1 MIYNIHYDVC
11 AIAISMFSI
20 VFALV
25 KKGFRQRQNQILLVL
40 FCMTL
45 LTAFFDVVSAVANSY
60 IEQWSDGARYAL
72 NYIYLGLQN
81 IMPYLVCCYVVCVVG
96 LTYRLGRKSETRY
109 FAILSIP
116 WICCILLLVSNPIA
130 HFVFYFDE
138 NRVYKHGLG
147 MYILYAIALIYLIY
161 SFVLLIRYGH
171 RAVKS
176 AKIMIMALDTVSV
189 LAVIVQM
196 FYPSMLIQLAVES
209 LCLLGLLVSVDN
221 EAEIV
226 DVVTNCYNKQRF
238 IRDSILGL
246 ENEAHYEV
254 IIIKLPNLSSYN
266 ASIGVSEVNKV
277 LRSVGTW
284 LRTVNKE
291 SEVYYCE
298 GGCFAIICDKS
309 TNSTIIE
316 PILTSRFLDSF
327 VVGKTAIRFRPII
340 SHARAGVDFKTWEQ
354 LLILTSTMES
364 NYAGIVSSE
373 KSVRKI
379 SDYKK
384 EFIIQHAIERGVQF
398 DEVEVLYQPI
408 WNAHDNQISAAEALL
423 RLYDEADGLIP
434 TEDIINFAERRGY
447 IVELGEAVFENVCR
461 FIGTH
466 DLQKAGLQRI
476 HINLSPFQ
484 CVDEMLPQKFE
495 DIREKYNVSLDQI
508 VFEISEGS
516 TFNDFKLVEKTV
528 KSLSDK
534 GYQFALDN
542 YGKGTM
548 DMSYLFDLPFS
559 ILKLDKSF
567 LWDAE
572 SNLKANIFFAGTM
585 NLAKEMN
592 MKTIA
597 VGVELAAQKTL
608 LQSFKCDYLQGY
620 YFQKPVSAEQFYRY
634 CVGFNSKE

>member
-11 AIAISMFSI
+11 AMAISLFSI
-20 VFALV
+20 VFALM
-25 KKGFRQRQNQILLVL
+25 KKGFRQRQNQILLAL
-40 FCMTL
+40 FIVTL
-45 LTAFFDVVSAVANSY
+45 LTAFFDIISAIANSY
-60 IEQWSDGARYAL
+60 VEQWSDGARYAL

-81 IMPYLVCCYVVCVVG
+81 IMPYLVCCYVVCVIG
-96 LTYRLGRKSETRY
+96 LTYRLGKRRETRF
-109 FAILSIP
+109 FAFLSIP
-116 WICCILLLVSNPIA
+116 WIFCILLLVSNPIS

-138 NRVYKHGLG
+138 NKTYNHGYG
-147 MYILYAIALIYLIY
+147 MYVLYAIALLYLIY
-161 SFVLLIRYGH
+161 SFFLLIKYGN
-171 RAVKS
+171 RAVKTT
-176 AKIMIMALDTVSV
+176 KIMIVTLDIVSV
-189 LAVIVQM
+189 LAVVAQM
-196 FYPSMLIQLAVES
+196 IFPSMLIQLAVES

-226 DVVTNCYNKQRF
+226 DVVTTCYNKQRF

-246 ENEAHYEV
+246 ENEANYEV

-266 ASIGVSEVNKV
+266 ASMGVSEVNKV
-277 LRSVGTW
+277 LRLVGLW
-284 LRTVNKE
+284 LRTVSKE

-298 GGCFAIICDKS
+298 DGCFAMICDKN

-316 PILTSRFLDSF
+316 PILVSRFLDSF
-327 VVGKTAIRFRPII
+327 IVGKTAIRFRPKII
-340 SHARAGVDFKTWEQ
+340 HARAGADFKTLEQ
-354 LLILTSTMES
+354 LMILINGIELDYAGNSSEG
-364 NYAGIVSSE
+364 NFAGIVL
-373 KSVRKI
+373 
-379 SDYKK
+379 DYKK
-384 EFIIQHAIERGVQF
+384 EFIIQHAIERAIQY
-398 DEVEVLYQPI
+398 DEIEVLYQPI
-408 WNAHDNQISAAEALL
+408 WDAHENQILAAEALI
-423 RLYDEADGLIP
+423 RLYDEADGHIA

-447 IVELGEAVFENVCR
+447 IVEVGEAVFENVCR

-466 DLQKAGLQRI
+466 DLKKAGIQQI
-476 HINLSPFQ
+476 YINFSPFQ
-484 CVDEMLPQKFE
+484 CVDEMLIQKFE
-495 DIREKYNVSLDQI
+495 NIREKYNVSLDQI

-516 TFNDFKLVEKTV
+516 KFNDFKLVEKTV
-528 KSLSDK
+528 KSLSDM

-548 DMSYLFDLPFS
+548 DMSYLFNLPFS

-585 NLAKEMN
+585 SLAKEMN
-592 MKTIA
+592 MKTVA

-620 YFQKPVSAEQFYRY
+620 YFQKPVLAEQFYRY

>member
-11 AIAISMFSI
+11 AIAISLFSI
-20 VFALV
+20 GFALV
-25 KKGFRQRQNQILLVL
+25 KKGFRQRQNKILVAL
-40 FCMTL
+40 FVVTL
-45 LTAFFDVVSAVANSY
+45 FTAFFDIISAVANSY
-60 IEQWSDGARYAL
+60 VEQWSEGARYAL

-81 IMPYLVCCYVVCVVG
+81 IMPYLVCCYVACVIG
-96 LTYRLGRKSETRY
+96 LTYRLGRRKETRF
-109 FAILSIP
+109 FALLSIP
-116 WICCILLLVSNPIA
+116 WIFCILLLVSNPLS
-130 HFVFYFDE
+130 HFVFYFDS
-138 NRVYKHGLG
+138 NDTYCHGNG
-147 MYILYAIALIYLIY
+147 MYVLYAIALIYLIY
-161 SFVLLIRYGH
+161 SFVLLIRYGN
-171 RAVKS
+171 RAVKIT
-176 AKIMIMALDTVSV
+176 KIMIMALDIVSV
-189 LAVIVQM
+189 TAVVVQM
-196 FYPSMLIQLAVES
+196 FFPSMLIQLAVES

-226 DVVTNCYNKQRF
+226 DMITTCYNKQRF
-238 IRDSILGL
+238 IRDSILGV
-246 ENEAHYEV
+246 ENEANYEV

-266 ASIGVSEVNKV
+266 VSLGVGEVNKV
-277 LRSVGTW
+277 LRSVGLW

-298 GGCFAIICDKS
+298 DGCFTIICDKN
-309 TNSTIIE
+309 TNSTVIE
-316 PILTSRFLDSF
+316 PILITRFADSF
-327 VVGKTAIRFRPII
+327 VVGKTSIRFRPRIN
-340 SHARAGVDFKTWEQ
+340 HARAGVDFKTLEQ
-354 LLILTSTMES
+354 LLILTNGYES
-364 NYAGIVSSE
+364 NYDGNISDVKSAG
-373 KSVRKI
+373 KI
-379 SDYKK
+379 SDYKR
-384 EFIIQHAIERGVQF
+384 EFIMQHAIERGIQF
-398 DEVEVLYQPI
+398 DEIEVLYQPI
-408 WNAHDNQISAAEALL
+408 WDAHNNQISDAEALL

-434 TEDIINFAERRGY
+434 TDDIINFAERRGY
-447 IVELGEAVFENVCR
+447 IVEIGEVVFENVCR

-466 DLQKAGLQRI
+466 DLQKAGIERI
-476 HINLSPFQ
+476 HVNLSPFQ

-495 DIREKYNVSLDQI
+495 NIREKYNVSLDQI

-516 TFNDFKLVEKTV
+516 TFNDFKLVEKTLQ
-528 KSLSDK
+528 SLSNI

-542 YGKGTM
+542 FGKGSI
-548 DMSYLFDLPFS
+548 DMSYLFNLPFS

-620 YFQKPVSAEQFYRY
+620 YFQKPILAEQFYRY

>member
-11 AIAISMFSI
+11 AIAISLFSI
-20 VFALV
+20 VFALT
-25 KKGFRQRQNQILLVL
+25 KKGYRQRQNQILLAL
-40 FCMTL
+40 FGVTL
-45 LTAFFDVVSAVANSY
+45 LTAFFDIISAVANSNA
-60 IEQWSDGARYAL
+60 EQWSESVRYVL
-72 NYIYLGLQN
+72 NYSYLGLQN
-81 IMPYLVCCYVVCVVG
+81 IMPYLICCYVACVIG
-96 LTYRLGRKSETRY
+96 ITYRVGRKKETG
-109 FAILSIP
+109 FFVVLSIP
-116 WICCILLLVSNPIA
+116 WIICILLLVSNPIS

-138 NRVYKHGLG
+138 NDVYQHGFG
-147 MYILYAIALIYLIY
+147 MYALYAIALLYLIY
-161 SFVLLIRYGH
+161 SFVLLIHYGH
-171 RAVKS
+171 RAVKI
-176 AKIMIMALDTVSV
+176 AKTMIMVFDFVSV
-189 LAVIVQM
+189 LAVVAQM
-196 FYPSMLIQLAVES
+196 IFPNLLIQLAVES

-226 DVVTNCYNKQRF
+226 DVVTTCYNKQRF
-238 IRDSILGL
+238 VRDSILGL
-246 ENEAHYEV
+246 ENEANYEV

-277 LRSVGTW
+277 LRAVGLW
-284 LRTVNKE
+284 LRTISKE

-298 GGCFAIICDKS
+298 GGCFSIICDKS

-316 PILTSRFLDSF
+316 PILTSRFADSF
-327 VVGKTAIRFRPII
+327 IVGKTAIRFRPRI
-340 SHARAGVDFKTWEQ
+340 SHARAGVDFKTLDQ
-354 LLILTSTMES
+354 LMILISGSES
-364 NYAGIVSSE
+364 DYAGKITSGN
-373 KSVRKI
+373 SVGKI

-384 EFIIQHAIERGVQF
+384 EFIMQHAIERGIQF
-398 DEVEVLYQPI
+398 DEIEVLYQPI
-408 WNAHDNQISAAEALL
+408 WDVHDNQISSAEALL

-434 TEDIINFAERRGY
+434 TEDIISFAERRGY
-447 IVELGEAVFENVCR
+447 IVEIGEVVFENVCR

-466 DLQKAGLQRI
+466 DLQKAGIQRI

-495 DIREKYNVSLDQI
+495 DIREKYNVSVNQI
-508 VFEISEGS
+508 VFEISEGG
-516 TFNDFKLVEKTV
+516 TFKDFALVEKTIQTL
-528 KSLSDK
+528 KDK

-542 YGKGTM
+542 YGKGTL
-548 DMSYLFDLPFS
+548 DMSYLFNLPFS

-572 SNLKANIFFAGTM
+572 SNLKANIFFSGTM
-585 NLAKEMN
+585 SVAKEMN

-608 LQSFKCDYLQGY
+608 LQNYKCDYLQGY

>member
-1 MIYNIHYDVC
+1 M
-11 AIAISMFSI
+11 AISLFSI
-20 VFALV
+20 VFALL
-25 KKGFRQRQNQILLVL
+25 KKGFRQRQNKILLIL
-40 FCMTL
+40 FGVTL
-45 LTAFFDVVSAVANSY
+45 FTAFFDIISAVANSY
-60 IEQWSDGARYAL
+60 VDQWSDGARNSV

-81 IMPYLVCCYVVCVVG
+81 IMPYLVCCYVVCVIG
-96 LTYRLGRKSETRY
+96 LTYRLGRKKETRF
-109 FAILSIP
+109 FALLSIP
-116 WICCILLLVSNPIA
+116 WIFCILLLVSNPIV

-138 NRVYKHGLG
+138 SDVYHHGPG
-147 MYILYAIALIYLIY
+147 MYVLYAIALLYLVY
-161 SFVLLIRYGH
+161 SFVLLIRFGH
-171 RAVKS
+171 RAVKTT
-176 AKIMIMALDTVSV
+176 KIMVMSLDIVSV
-189 LAVIVQM
+189 LAVVAQM
-196 FYPSMLIQLAVES
+196 FFPSMLIQLAVES

-226 DVVTNCYNKQRF
+226 DVVTTCYNKQRF

-246 ENEAHYEV
+246 ENEANYEV

-277 LRSVGTW
+277 LRSVGLW
-284 LRTVNKE
+284 LRTVSKE

-298 GGCFAIICDKS
+298 GGCFSIICDKS
-309 TNSTIIE
+309 TDSSIIE
-316 PILTSRFLDSF
+316 PILTKRFSDSF
-327 VVGKTAIRFRPII
+327 VVGKTAIRFRPKI
-340 SHARAGVDFKTWEQ
+340 SHARAGLDFKTLEQ
-354 LLILTSTMES
+354 LMILISGIES
-364 NYAGIVSSE
+364 NYVGNVSEGDSA
-373 KSVRKI
+373 VKI

-384 EFIIQHAIERGVQF
+384 EFIIQHAIERGIQF
-398 DEVEVLYQPI
+398 DEIEVLYQPI
-408 WNAHDNQISAAEALL
+408 WDAQGNQISDAEALL
-423 RLYDEADGLIP
+423 RLYDEADGLIS
-434 TEDIINFAERRGY
+434 TDDVINFAERRGY
-447 IVELGEAVFENVCR
+447 IVEIGEAVFENVCR

-466 DLQKAGLQRI
+466 DLQKAGIQRI

-495 DIREKYNVSLDQI
+495 DIREKYNVALNQI

-516 TFNDFKLVEKTV
+516 TFSDFKLVKKTV
-528 KSLSDK
+528 KKLSDM

-542 YGKGTM
+542 YGKGTI
-548 DMSYLFDLPFS
+548 DMSYLFELPFS

-572 SNLKANIFFAGTM
+572 SNLKANIFFSGTM

-634 CVGFNSKE
+634 CIGFNSKE